1 MGSGQGKSLTY
12 VLMGEQTQNVR
23 KSKFKS
29 QCFVQFC
36 EYLLIMTVTNDGQAR
51 YAFMIS
57 ILENKMF
64 SRNKVFPDKKINFKN
79 KSPKDIFS

>member
-1 MGSGQGKSLTY
+1 
-12 VLMGEQTQNVR
+12 
-23 KSKFKS
+23 
-29 QCFVQFC
+29 
-36 EYLLIMTVTNDGQAR
+36 MTVTNDGQAR